1 MIDLDQA
8 VVLALLQGFTEFL
21 PVSSSAHRLFPSRLQ
36 GWPGQGLAFDVAVH
50 AGTLSAVRRER
61 RLVATGTGRRGVG
74 NFGLRLYTVCGGC
87 SMIDRIEAKHTT
99 G

>member
-21 PVSSSAHRLFPSRLQ
+21 PVSSSAHLLFPLRLQ
-36 GWPGQGLAFDVAVH
+36 RTDA
-50 AGTLSAVRRER
+50 
-61 RLVATGTGRRGVG
+61 RGVPALAG
-74 NFGLRLYTVCGGC
+74 MRYKVFGDRAGSNSAAGIQRDTVCGGC
-87 SMIDRIEAKHTT
+87 STIDQIEAKHTT